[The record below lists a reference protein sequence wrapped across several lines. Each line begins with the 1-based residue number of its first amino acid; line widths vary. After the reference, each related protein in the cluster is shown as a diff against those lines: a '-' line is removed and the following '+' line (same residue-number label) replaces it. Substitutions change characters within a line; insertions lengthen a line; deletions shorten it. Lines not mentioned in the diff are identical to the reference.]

1 MTAEII
7 CVGTELLLGDIVNTN
22 AQFLSRELAELGIS
36 VLHQHVVG
44 DNVARLKELVST
56 ARARSDLLVFSGGLG
71 PTADDLTKETVA
83 EAFGDTLVFDPEEWQ
98 KIVDFFART
107 GRTPT
112 GNNRKQAMVPVHG
125 RKLPNAHGTA
135 PGAWFEDAD
144 GHCAALMPGVP
155 REMKAMWAE
164 QVRPI
169 LERRQ
174 NCTIHSKTL
183 HVLGGESRIA
193 EKVGGLFDSANPTVA
208 IYCKTGESEIRVTA
222 RAATA
227 DKAEA
232 QCDAMLDKL
241 RARLGDSAY
250 DVDVPSLEYT
260 VVRALKARGLHAAT
274 AESCTGGLVAERIT
288 NVPGSSE
295 VFSYGFVT
303 YSEAAKA
310 KLLGVDPAL
319 IERYNVVSGP
329 VAVAMALGAQRI
341 SGAELTVALTGIAGP
356 GGALPGKPV
365 GTVYL
370 GGYDARHDRAYLMR
384 LTLGGYDDRQV
395 IRTRA
400 ALYALDLLRRMALD
414 LPQPEAL
421 TLDAAGPQSPAAVPA
436 CLADPGRLDL

>member
-36 VLHQHVVG
+36 VLHQQVVG
-44 DNVARLKELVST
+44 DNAVRLKELVGT

-83 EAFGDTLVFDPEEWQ
+83 EAFGDTLRFDEEEWQ

-107 GRTPT
+107 GRAPT
-112 GNNRKQAMVPVHG
+112 ANNRKQAMVPVRG

-135 PGAWFEDAD
+135 PGAWFEDEA
-144 GHCAALMPGVP
+144 GRCAALMPGVP

-164 QVRPI
+164 QVRPL

-193 EKVGGLFDSANPTVA
+193 EKVGPLFDSANPTVA
-208 IYCKTGESEIRVTA
+208 IYCKVGESEIRVTA

-227 DKAEA
+227 AQAEA
-232 QCDAMLDKL
+232 DCDAMLSKL
-241 RARLGDSAY
+241 RARLGDAAY
-250 DVDVPSLEYT
+250 DTDVPALEYT
-260 VVRALKARGLHAAT
+260 VVRALRERGLHAAA
-274 AESCTGGLVAERIT
+274 AESCTGGLVAEKLT
-288 NVPGSSE
+288 NVPGASE
-295 VFSYGFVT
+295 VFGYGFVT
-303 YSEAAKA
+303 YAAAAKT

-329 VAVAMALGAQRI
+329 VAVAMALGAQRA
-341 SGAELTVALTGIAGP
+341 SGAELAVALTGLAGP
-356 GGALPGKPV
+356 GGGLPGKPV

-370 GGYDARHDRAYLMR
+370 GGCDGRSGKAYLMR
-384 LTLGGYDDRQV
+384 LTLGGYREREI

-400 ALYALDLLRRMALD
+400 ALYALDLLRRLALG
-414 LPQPEAL
+414 LPLPDAL
-421 TLDAAGPQSPAAVPA
+421 AFDAG
-436 CLADPGRLDL
+436 CLAEPDKLDV